1 VNNTIKQTTLKI
13 GSDSSNQHDGLI
25 YFLRTAVHHN
35 ENARFYL
42 QSIHMIAPKVTAKD
56 NKEDTDWY
64 KNDKSNDDQ
73 SSCKL
78 DLYQI
83 VFNDNKGVESETI
96 QSCGKTVNSM
106 MQDFVKKSNYYV
118 DIDYGLHRKDDQINF
133 RVVNNTSESFTASEG
148 DNNNILAWNSIS
160 YSPLSSLYNMSMCVF
175 KMDDNKYYYIDT
187 RDSKSILEYG
197 EQCTLQTSNESISQ
211 SQAYFNAVMSDKY
224 NPNQTYTYTITVPN
238 YPNLKIGDLVKTVAN
253 AKKLNNLKEVNS
265 IKFTFEHD
273 KIPRLRT
280 EIGLGELSPDLQL
293 KKNIR
298 QLRNSAKEETT
309 EFSGSASP
317 VSDEIYYEWDR

>member
-1 VNNTIKQTTLKI
+1 
-13 GSDSSNQHDGLI
+13 
-25 YFLRTAVHHN
+25 
-35 ENARFYL
+35 
-42 QSIHMIAPKVTAKD
+42 
-56 NKEDTDWY
+56 
-64 KNDKSNDDQ
+64 
-73 SSCKL
+73 
-78 DLYQI
+78 
-83 VFNDNKGVESETI
+83 
-96 QSCGKTVNSM
+96 M